1 LLASAARRSRELRG
15 GALNPLPGTQIE
27 AEVLSKLLQ
36 QQGWNVALYTRENA
50 LEERVKGVQIP
61 RVLHLATH
69 GFFESDQERKQKDL
83 ARGPGPKRFG
93 ITSLFVAVAAWACC
107 QPLQN
112 C

>member
-1 LLASAARRSRELRG
+1 M
-15 GALNPLPGTQIE
+15 
-27 AEVLSKLLQ
+27 LSKLLQ

-83 ARGPGPKRFG
+83 ARGPGEERSRLGCKTQNGSASPRF
-93 ITSLFVAVAAWACC
+93 SS
-107 QPLQN
+107 QLQLGPVVSPCKTAN
-112 C
+112 E